1 MKDAEILNSRLNKL
15 SAEYEN
21 QLMSA
26 DVLAQENQSKVA
38 ELKVKPHMTLQI
50 EVFNLSFF
58 KIITWKCKKYQKFKF
73 CLKY

>member
-1 MKDAEILNSRLNKL
+1 MTTHSFSWFLTFLQVLSERTMKDAEILNSRLNKL

-38 ELKVKPHMTLQI
+38 ELKVKPHMTL
-50 EVFNLSFF
+50 
-58 KIITWKCKKYQKFKF
+58 
-73 CLKY
+73 